1 MSRQIS
7 AIVRNASSSLDFFDR
22 RSFSF
27 GSFGLRGRELLAWAA
42 FDAADD
48 FVAPAGRDLRFGAI
62 MCGRLAE
69 GVQGFW
75 PEFSIIARGATLP
88 VHTMVLASEL
98 SGTAGEHHGRSSSTM
113 GSAFD
118 ADDRRTTSILT

>member
-1 MSRQIS
+1 M
-7 AIVRNASSSLDFFDR
+7 
-22 RSFSF
+22 
-27 GSFGLRGRELLAWAA
+27 RGMELLAWAA

-48 FVAPAGRDLRFGAI
+48 FVAVAGRDLRFGAI

-75 PEFSIIARGATLP
+75 PEFSLIARAATLP
-88 VHTMVLASEL
+88 VHAKVLVSQL
-98 SGTAGEHHGRSSSTM
+98 SGTASEHHGRSSSTM

-118 ADDRRTTSILT
+118 AVHMTAGPRPF